1 MLRFQAHRVSVRSDL
16 LKQPD
21 KQELTILPPQAST
34 MDCY

>member
-21 KQELTILPPQAST
+21 KQELPKVPPVAS
-34 MDCY
+34 